1 MLVSVT
7 DARPPA
13 IVSLERLRASLA
25 DPGLSLPLEGAVEQ
39 REAAASAVR
48 QIDDYIRPRLADLD
62 APLLAVVGGSTGSG
76 KSTIVNAL
84 IGTPTT
90 RSGVIRPTTRQPIL
104 VHAPVD
110 AGWFASD
117 RILPGLARVRGRVT
131 EPGTPASAAGD
142 TPTAARI
149 NELMLLAHDKVP
161 ASLAIVDAPDI
172 DSVADENRAL
182 AAQLLAAADLWLF
195 VTTAN
200 RYADAVPWKLLEGA
214 AGRNITV
221 GVVLNRVPA
230 GAQDEVLPD
239 LMTMLDDRGLPD
251 APIFVI
257 AEQPLDA
264 LGMLPASAVDGPR
277 EWLTSIAGDRLERT
291 RIAARTLSGAIAD
304 LDVRVQRVAA
314 ARQEQLD
321 WVTSTLELA
330 AAEYEGAVDSV
341 EAATRDGALLR
352 GEVLARWQDFVGT
365 SDFFRKVESW
375 FSRTRDAATAW
386 VLGRPQ
392 PVVEVET
399 QIETGLHAV
408 IVDAAGRAA
417 AASWATLQR
426 SAAGRAI
433 AERAPALGS
442 ESAGFTDAAA
452 MMIREWQGALMR
464 LIQDNA
470 GSKRIRAR
478 VLSLGLNVV
487 TVALM
492 IVVFASTGGLTGGEL
507 VIAGGSAVLGQKLL
521 ETVFGEDAVRRLAEQ
536 ARKDLQDRVRIL
548 FETERARLDHALE
561 SARFGSSPESLR
573 RESRT
578 LLDDVQ
584 RAAE

>member
-1 MLVSVT
+1 MLVTVT

-13 IVSLERLRASLA
+13 IASLERLRASLA
-25 DPGLSLPLEGAVEQ
+25 DPGLSLPLEGAAEQ

-149 NELMLLAHDKVP
+149 NELMLLAHERVP

-264 LGMLPASAVDGPR
+264 LGMLPANAVDGPR

-321 WVTSTLELA
+321 WVTSTLELS

-452 MMIREWQGALMR
+452 TMIREWQGALMR

-470 GSKRIRAR
+470 GSKRIKAR

-548 FETERARLDHALE
+548 FESERARLDHALE
-561 SARFGSSPESLR
+561 AARFGSSPESLR